1 MSNHGRG
8 PGPDAVDPVIEEYK
22 KDVDITLIDK
32 NLRLSVEERFRQL
45 MEMQRF
51 FAELRRA
58 GREAR

>member
-1 MSNHGRG
+1 MSNHDQR
-8 PGPDAVDPVIEEYK
+8 PSPRVVDPVIEEYK

-32 NLRLSVEERFRQL
+32 NLRLSVEQRFRQL

-58 GREAR
+58 GREVR

>member
-1 MSNHGRG
+1 MSNHDPRLI
-8 PGPDAVDPVIEEYK
+8 PRVVDPVIEEYK

-32 NLRLSVEERFRQL
+32 NLRLSVEQRFRQL

-58 GREAR
+58 GRAAR